1 MYEDN
6 TPRVLHLIAL
16 HTVDKIDNVEW
27 RNSKEGR
34 KFLGKLKEEK
44 MSKTVKEAVAAKT
57 IWAISNQP
65 IRVKNLRG
73 GRFINWFD
81 QEFNLSGLDKK

>member
-65 IRVKNLRG
+65 IRAKNLCG